1 MNIYECNMKK
11 KLEKWNE
18 KICILKFIRFIF
30 RYIIYDKVWN
40 YNKSYKWYIFVSYFV
55 LGYCKFC

>member
-40 YNKSYKWYIFVSYFV
+40 YDKSYKWYI
-55 LGYCKFC
+55 L